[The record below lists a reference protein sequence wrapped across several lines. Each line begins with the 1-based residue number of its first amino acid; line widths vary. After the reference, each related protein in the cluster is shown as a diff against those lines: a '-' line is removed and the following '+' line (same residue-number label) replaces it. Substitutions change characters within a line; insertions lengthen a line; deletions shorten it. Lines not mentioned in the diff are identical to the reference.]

1 MDDRYRFDLEPS
13 ARHAGRFNYWI
24 GRSDRPN
31 WGERSMS
38 SFASPEEAARA
49 AMARIEFLLK
59 LAP

>member
-1 MDDRYRFDLEPS
+1 MDDRYRFDVEPS

-49 AMARIEFLLK
+49 AVV
-59 LAP
+59 